1 MIATPASAAI
11 SAPPRRISASTASPS
26 ASIENATRL
35 SAETGTA
42 PIAYTSESALQAAIR
57 PNWRGS
63 STIGVKKSTVWT
75 IARSSRSL

>member
-11 SAPPRRISASTASPS
+11 EAPPPRISASTSPPS
-26 ASIENATRL
+26 CSIENATRF
-35 SAETGTA
+35 SALTGVP
-42 PIAYTSESALQAAIR
+42 PIAYTSDRALHAAIR
-57 PNWRGS
+57 PNSNGS